1 MTPSAAPP
9 TTVWSEMQL
18 LCFVAADVAL
28 SLEGTPLSIS
38 QPQTFFISR
47 FVGSTDEA
55 SGMRTYASTQQAG
68 VGERLKKTEYLSNV
82 HQVAGNVTAV

>member
-1 MTPSAAPP
+1 MCLLIPHILLPCRNLVAYMTPSAAPP

-38 QPQTFFISR
+38 QPQTFLISR
-47 FVGSTDEA
+47 FVGSTDEVGVWHA
-55 SGMRTYASTQQAG
+55 NIREHSAG
-68 VGERLKKTEYLSNV
+68 RSW
-82 HQVAGNVTAV
+82 